1 MIFDF
6 LQLIGGII
14 MAFGQIP
21 QIVQIL
27 KTKSAKDLNLK
38 TYIMMFTGISL
49 METYA
54 VNLVIHGSGGAFLI
68 TNTASLIASGIMIIL
83 ILKYGHRTSNPT
95 KQNQNRLQQ

>member
-1 MIFDF
+1 MFFDF

-14 MAFGQIP
+14 MSFGQIP

-49 METYA
+49 METYG
-54 VNLVIHGSGGAFLI
+54 VNLVIHGSGEAFLI

-83 ILKYGHRTSNPT
+83 ILKYGQKAKNHEEL
-95 KQNQNRLQQ
+95 K